1 MSAPVREVRPDA
13 AGSTEDALTDFF
25 ADGARHIGTP
35 DHRRLW
41 EALADSADGGKRL
54 RPALFHSVYEAFGGR
69 ERDVAAR
76 VGAAVEL
83 LHTALVVH
91 DDVIDG
97 DTVRRGRPNVAG
109 TFGEQARAAG
119 QPEDRAGHYGA
130 AAAILAGDLA
140 LAGAVRMIALC
151 GAAPATVAR
160 MLDDLD
166 RALHL
171 TAAGELTDVR
181 LSMGAGS
188 DVAEAITMEQQ
199 KTAVYS
205 FELPLRLA
213 AVLAGADE
221 RHEEPLTRFARLLGV
236 AYQLQDDLDGM
247 FGEQDV
253 IGKSTLSDLREG
265 KHTPL
270 VAHART
276 TEYWPRISP
285 YLASGEVDETDAA
298 HVRRLL
304 ERCGA
309 RRFVESLV
317 AELAGEAR
325 GAVAHLPVAPLLE
338 GWVRTVLRT
347 REAR

>member
-1 MSAPVREVRPDA
+1 MSAQVREVRPDA
-13 AGSTEDALTDFF
+13 AGSTEDALATYF
-25 ADGARHIGTP
+25 ADGARHLSSA

-41 EALADSADGGKRL
+41 EALADSTGGGKRL
-54 RPALFHSVYEAFGGR
+54 RPALFHSLYAALGGQQP
-69 ERDVAAR
+69 DVAAR
-76 VGAAVEL
+76 VGAALEL

-97 DTVRRGRPNVAG
+97 DTVRRGKPNVAG
-109 TFGEQARAAG
+109 TFGAEARAAG
-119 QPEDRAGHYGA
+119 HSEERAGHYGS

-181 LSMGAGS
+181 LSMGTAA
-188 DVAEAITMEQQ
+188 DVAETITMEQQ

-205 FELPLRLA
+205 FELPLVLA
-213 AVLAGADE
+213 AVLAEADE
-221 RHEEPLTRFARLLGV
+221 EHEDALARFARLLGV

-247 FGEQDV
+247 FGEQAV

-270 VAHART
+270 IAHART
-276 TEYWPRISP
+276 TEHWPRIAP
-285 YLASGEVDETDAA
+285 YLATGEVDEAA
-298 HVRRLL
+298 AARVRRLL

-309 RRFVESLV
+309 RAFAENLV
-317 AELAGEAR
+317 TELAEEAR
-325 GAVAHLPVAPLLE
+325 GTVAHLPVAPLLA
-338 GWVRTVLRT
+338 GWVGIVLRT
-347 REAR
+347 KERR